1 MRILHILNHT
11 LRLSGNVH
19 AAIDVSCAQANNG
32 HEVAMC
38 SGGGNFDQILTN
50 NKVTLV
56 KIDQKRRPLTLMI
69 ASWKLYRFCRKWKPQ
84 LIHAH
89 MMTSGVLA
97 WPVTRFLGIPLITTV
112 HNEFEK
118 SSILMGLGDRVI
130 AVSRVVK
137 ASMIKRGVSEKRMR
151 IVLNGTVGSAR
162 LPSPAPDPE
171 KLKHPAIAFVGGLH
185 PRKGVPDLMS
195 AFGQIYNKHNDA
207 NLYIIGEGPYSKEY
221 RKLSQDMNISDRVHF
236 VGALSDPRSYLRAAD
251 IFVLASYSDPAPLVL
266 SEARE
271 AGCAIIAT
279 EVDGIPQLLDNGDA
293 GILVPPGRPDKIA
306 EALNNLIENPEILE
320 KYKQLSLSN
329 LENLSV
335 NRVALETVKIY
346 QECISF

>member
-19 AAIDVSCAQANNG
+19 AAIDVSCAQSNNG
-32 HEVAMC
+32 HDVAMC
-38 SGGGNFDQILTN
+38 SGGGNFDQILKN
-50 NKVTLV
+50 NKVTLIE
-56 KIDQKRRPLTLMI
+56 IDQKRKVFTLI
-69 ASWKLYRFCRKWKPQ
+69 KASWKLYKFCKTWKPQ

-97 WPVTRFLGIPLITTV
+97 WPVTRILKIPLVTTV

-137 ASMIKRGVSEKRMR
+137 ASMIKRGISEKRLR

-162 LPSPAPDPE
+162 LPIPAPDP
-171 KLKHPAIAFVGGLH
+171 KQLKHPAIVFVGGLH
-185 PRKGVPDLMS
+185 PRKGVPDLMN
-195 AFGQIYNKHNDA
+195 AFRQIYEKHTEA
-207 NLYIIGEGPYSKEY
+207 NLYIVGEGPYSKEY
-221 RKLSQDMNISDRVHF
+221 AKLSQDLNIADRVHF
-236 VGALSDPRSYLRAAD
+236 IGALNDPRSYLRAAD

-279 EVDGIPQLLDNGDA
+279 EVDGIPQLLDNGEA
-293 GILVPPGRPDKIA
+293 GILVPPARPDKIA
-306 EALNNLIENPEILE
+306 EALSSLIESPEKLE

-335 NRVALETVKIY
+335 NRVAIETVSIY
-346 QECISF
+346 QECISI

>member
-11 LRLSGNVH
+11 MRLSGNVH

-38 SGGGNFDQILTN
+38 SGGGSFDQVLKN

-56 KIDQKRRPLTLMI
+56 EIDQKRRPFTLI
-69 ASWKLYRFCRKWKPQ
+69 AASWKLYKFCKKWKPQ

-97 WPVTRFLGIPLITTV
+97 WPVTRLLGIPLVTTV

-151 IVLNGTVGSAR
+151 VVLNGTVGSAR
-162 LPSPAPDPE
+162 LPVSVPQPKE
-171 KLKHPAIAFVGGLH
+171 LKHPSIAFVGGLH
-185 PRKGVPDLMS
+185 PRKGVPDLLN
-195 AFGQIYNKHNDA
+195 AFEQIYKKHSDA
-207 NLYIIGEGPYSKEY
+207 HLYIIGEGPYQEAY
-221 RKLSQDMNISDRVHF
+221 VKLSQEMNISDRVQF
-236 VGALSDPRSYLRAAD
+236 VGALDDPRSYLRSVD
-251 IFVLASYSDPAPLVL
+251 IFVLASHSDPAPLVL

-279 EVDGIPQLLDNGDA
+279 NVDGIPQLLDNGEA
-293 GILVPPGRPDKIA
+293 GILVPPHQPDKIA
-306 EALNNLIENPEILE
+306 EALNYLIENPENLQ
-320 KYKQLSLSN
+320 KYKNLSLSN
-329 LENLSV
+329 LDNLSV

-346 QECISF
+346 EECLTH